1 MKGENRSAAGLLARN
16 SLFRNTLPI
25 SHLNSKTWR
34 EFPPNPMIPIDRG
47 EGGYPPN
54 FPVITFGVNRQE

>member
-1 MKGENRSAAGLLARN
+1 MKGEKRGAAGFLARN

-34 EFPPNPMIPIDRG
+34 KFPPNPMIPIDRG
-47 EGGYPPN
+47 EGGYHHN
-54 FPVITFGVNRQE
+54 

>member
-1 MKGENRSAAGLLARN
+1 MKGEKRGAAGFLARN

-34 EFPPNPMIPIDRG
+34 KFAPNPMIPIDRRR
-47 EGGYPPN
+47 GGTT
-54 FPVITFGVNRQE
+54 ITDRLLPSE